1 VPHFDHRPLIDYRS
15 FVALQFCEK
24 TLVGEAPTDTLSFVL
39 TTSPD
44 TTGISLSTAFTN
56 FLGLE
61 THDAAALIDYEK
73 RGKAFHTENLYS
85 TGAIVFSSGADADG
99 FFVVLSGSV
108 VILLDDRSVSNSSI
122 RSGAGVKQNVKRRN
136 VLESGQI
143 SRVLSVGTVFGFVD
157 FVLKR
162 PRQFT
167 VVAWRDA
174 LVAKCH
180 RSGLDELK
188 RENTELERIVDKV
201 LLLCSV
207 VELAARD

>member
-1 VPHFDHRPLIDYRS
+1 M
-15 FVALQFCEK
+15 A
-24 TLVGEAPTDTLSFVL
+24 EAPTNTLSFIL

-56 FLGLE
+56 FLGLDA
-61 THDAAALIDYEK
+61 HDASALIDYEK
-73 RGKAFHTENLYS
+73 RGKAFHTEDLYT
-85 TGAIVFSSGADADG
+85 TGATVFSSGSEADG

-108 VILLDDRSVSNSSI
+108 VILLNERSEGDDSI
-122 RSGAGVKQNVKRRN
+122 HSAAGVKHVKRRN

-188 RENTELERIVDKV
+188 RENTDLERIVDKV

-207 VELAARD
+207 VELAAARD

>member
-1 VPHFDHRPLIDYRS
+1 MPHFDRRPLTDNRS

-24 TLVGEAPTDTLSFVL
+24 KLVGEAPTDTLSFVL

-73 RGKAFHTENLYS
+73 RGKAFHTEDLYT
-85 TGAIVFSSGADADG
+85 TGATVFSSGAEADG

-108 VILLDDRSVSNSSI
+108 VILLDDRSVGNSSI
-122 RSGAGVKQNVKRRN
+122 RSGAGVKHVKRRN

-207 VELAARD
+207 VELAAREL

>member
-1 VPHFDHRPLIDYRS
+1 
-15 FVALQFCEK
+15 VA
-24 TLVGEAPTDTLSFVL
+24 EAPTNTLSFIL

-56 FLGLE
+56 FLGLDA
-61 THDAAALIDYEK
+61 HDASALIDYEK
-73 RGKAFHTENLYS
+73 RGKAFHTEDLYT
-85 TGAIVFSSGADADG
+85 TGATVFSSGSEADG

-108 VILLDDRSVSNSSI
+108 VILLNERSEGDDSI
-122 RSGAGVKQNVKRRN
+122 HSAAGVKHVKRRN

-188 RENTELERIVDKV
+188 RENTDLERIVDKV

-207 VELAARD
+207 VELAAARD